1 MTQTLR
7 QVYGMAAWTN
17 PLHSDAF
24 PGLRK
29 MEAEVLYHF
38 LCFFFN
44 TYFFLFMSWKVH
56 QLVQHWYSRWSE
68 LPVTSSTVLQTPAG
82 IKKQNDKIKNYFH
95 ICKIQKMLNNPNAP
109 KVCYHW
115 WDRVDNSG
123 LQGLQGQ
130 RQRGWNWGSSCFLIF
145 LVSYSSHGIIWWVSE
160 NNLSLLSS
168 LLVLLHFRLGRC

>member
-1 MTQTLR
+1 
-7 QVYGMAAWTN
+7 
-17 PLHSDAF
+17 
-24 PGLRK
+24 
-29 MEAEVLYHF
+29 
-38 LCFFFN
+38 
-44 TYFFLFMSWKVH
+44 MSWKVH
-56 QLVQHWYSRWSE
+56 LLVHHWYSRWSE
-68 LPVTSSTVLQTPAG
+68 LLVTSSTVLQTPAG

-168 LLVLLHFRLGRC
+168 LSSFQIGEMLVPVTAHAAFDKAAELLGMRIRFNNCFSTFQIPTWEEELVVRIR